1 MIIFHFLLA
10 KEWYSYWSHSSVVQ
24 FNAKCINKEITQ
36 VKYTFCNLISYSLFC
51 IDLSKLYLY
60 YDHTGNSSVVG
71 LRVIQFTHGPNAC
84 IHSPFLC

>member
-1 MIIFHFLLA
+1 MQ
-10 KEWYSYWSHSSVVQ
+10 V
-24 FNAKCINKEITQ
+24 IN
-36 VKYTFCNLISYSLFC
+36 KYTFCNLISYSLFC

-84 IHSPFLC
+84 IHLPFLCWIQSQYSVIGKIL